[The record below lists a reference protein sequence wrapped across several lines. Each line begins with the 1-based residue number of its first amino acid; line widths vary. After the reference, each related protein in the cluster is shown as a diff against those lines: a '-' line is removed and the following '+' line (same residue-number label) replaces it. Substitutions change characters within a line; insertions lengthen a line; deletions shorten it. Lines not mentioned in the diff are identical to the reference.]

1 MPQVRQRD
9 ALGVL
14 TKPRLLEIADGL
26 GLGLP
31 GRLLKSEL
39 VNAIA
44 ASSAVPADPR
54 AADAR
59 RAEGDLPRGG
69 D

>member
-14 TKPRLLEIADGL
+14 TKPRLFEIAAAL

-31 GRLLKSEL
+31 RRLSSLRRNGALS
-39 VNAIA
+39 AIPQILQA
-44 ASSAVPADPR
+44 ALDV
-54 AADAR
+54 R
-59 RAEGDLPRGG
+59 RVFGCS
-69 D
+69 

>member
-14 TKPRLLEIADGL
+14 TKPRLLEIAATP

-31 GRLLKSEL
+31 GRLLKPEL
-39 VNAIA
+39 FDAIA
-44 ASSAVPADPR
+44 ASPWAPFPRILEQLGTPFWVPPA
-54 AADAR
+54 
-59 RAEGDLPRGG
+59 
-69 D
+69 